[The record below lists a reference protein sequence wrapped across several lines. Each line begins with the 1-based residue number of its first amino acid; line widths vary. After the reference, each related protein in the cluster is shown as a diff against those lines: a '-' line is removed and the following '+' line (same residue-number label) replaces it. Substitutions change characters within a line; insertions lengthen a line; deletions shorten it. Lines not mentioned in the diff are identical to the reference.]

1 MTEALQTATKA
12 SEIMKSFGCDF
23 YGKSSQ
29 NISPPNLDKSQHLAN
44 AVQYVMASQRDMG
57 KIRTLN
63 NQDLRPLMSPKREHV
78 SLKTLIWSSQYLYD
92 IFENIRFTVVNMQIW
107 YHISLGKLPLFVS
120 LCFHTRFQQPEGCP
134 TTWPDWGRPQSCT
147 AAQHG
152 KKDAIS
158 SFQRFHSHPSLHVF
172 WKRLCDNSE
181 PQVFSKTLR

>member
-78 SLKTLIWSSQYLYD
+78 SLKTLI
-92 IFENIRFTVVNMQIW
+92 
-107 YHISLGKLPLFVS
+107 
-120 LCFHTRFQQPEGCP
+120 
-134 TTWPDWGRPQSCT
+134 
-147 AAQHG
+147 
-152 KKDAIS
+152 
-158 SFQRFHSHPSLHVF
+158 
-172 WKRLCDNSE
+172 
-181 PQVFSKTLR
+181 